1 MSSGNTKS
9 THDEKFCF
17 ELFISERIL
26 EIIVEF
32 LNQNMKKTVNN
43 LQH

>member
-1 MSSGNTKS
+1 MSSGKTKS
-9 THDEKFCF
+9 SHDEKIRF

-43 LQH
+43 LQQ